1 MKRHLKF
8 TIGLLLCTAALSL
21 HAQDDDNDD
30 PCVQSYPKA
39 VNKQFQKARD
49 LQKSG
54 KKSDANVIYYEILED
69 YPEHLEVNYY
79 LALSYFF
86 VGPPLQ
92 YRHCSRV

>member
-8 TIGLLLCTAALSL
+8 IIGILLCTAVFSL
-21 HAQDDDNDD
+21 HAQEDDNED
-30 PCVQSYPKA
+30 PCVQSYPKN
-39 VNKQFQKARD
+39 VTKQFQKARE

-79 LALSYFF
+79 LALSYFL
-86 VGPPLQ
+86 PI
-92 YRHCSRV
+92 